1 MEGNPEST
9 IGVAPRLVAYAHGFL
24 RWLEQELAGARVYVS
39 RSLLP
44 FVELR
49 DESDRLGGISE
60 GLLEDSHR
68 LRHDA
73 AELKINV
80 QNCRAKIPPAF
91 RSYSNR
97 P

>member
-1 MEGNPEST
+1 MQVHT
-9 IGVAPRLVAYAHGFL
+9 FTFL
-24 RWLEQELAGARVYVS
+24 DLSY
-39 RSLLP
+39 RSSK
-44 FVELR
+44 LR
-49 DESDRLGGISE
+49 DESD
-60 GLLEDSHR
+60 R

-80 QNCRAKIPPAF
+80 QNWRTKISPPAL

>member
-1 MEGNPEST
+1 MP
-9 IGVAPRLVAYAHGFL
+9 VHAFRFL
-24 RWLEQELAGARVYVS
+24 DLFY
-39 RSLLP
+39 RSSK
-44 FVELR
+44 LR

-60 GLLEDSHR
+60 GLLEDSNR

-80 QNCRAKIPPAF
+80 QNCRAKISPPAS

>member
-1 MEGNPEST
+1 MKRHGHTARME
-9 IGVAPRLVAYAHGFL
+9 VARFRFL
-24 RWLEQELAGARVYVS
+24 DFFS
-39 RSLLP
+39 RSSK
-44 FVELR
+44 LR

-60 GLLEDSHR
+60 GLLEDRNR

-73 AELKINV
+73 AERKINV
-80 QNCRAKIPPAF
+80 ENCRAKISPPAF